1 MFDLLLLEKIKIVFV
16 IEYLYFFIFLNIM
29 LFLFSFNFLIYYMLN
44 SKIVCNMMY
53 LSVYFVGSYIFVFKW
68 IEEYVVI
75 LIIILF

>member
-16 IEYLYFFIFLNIM
+16 IEYLYFFIFLNIIM

-44 SKIVCNMMY
+44 SKIVCNMY